1 MTRPIISGIN
11 VETGET
17 IERELNDDEY
27 AEYLIQVEKTIG
39 LYPDVVDEPATEEE
53 PVDELV
59 EGEQP

>member
-17 IERELNDDEY
+17 VDREYNNDEY

-39 LYPDVVDEPATEEE
+39 MYPDVVEES
-53 PVDELV
+53 
-59 EGEQP
+59 

>member
-17 IERELNDDEY
+17 VEREYNDDEY

-39 LYPDVVDEPATEEE
+39 MYPDGVEELVD
-53 PVDELV
+53 DLV